1 MQEYKKILDL
11 TKPYWPRVLGGI
23 VLGLM
28 VTGITGAIA
37 WLVKPALD
45 KVLLDR
51 QYEYLKYL
59 PPGVVLLFAAKGL
72 LSFCQTYLMKSAGMK
87 LMRDTRNK
95 LYKHIL
101 KLPVVYFN
109 KETSGNVISRVLN
122 DVQVLDGLLS
132 QVIKTYVMEAP
143 TVIVLLGI
151 AFYRKWDLTLIALVL
166 VPLIALST
174 RKFGKR
180 VKKKRKSAQ
189 RKISQVTHRVGE
201 AIQGLRIIKVF
212 TREEIMGAKFEKE
225 NHRFYREMLRV
236 IRLKEF
242 TKLVIDVVTGAGIAA
257 ALWYGFIL
265 IDRGTLSPGGLG
277 SILAA
282 IYMLFSP
289 IKKIGESYTTFQ
301 EIRASIER
309 IDTLLDAKHEDEGS
323 VKIERFSGSLNFNN
337 VSFAYQSSSAFVL
350 RDINLE
356 IKQGEIIAVVGLS
369 GVGKSTLVD
378 LIPKFYKPTEGDI
391 TIDGTNL
398 NEVDLQ
404 SLRELIGIVSQDIIL
419 FNDTVREN
427 IAFGNSEAGDED
439 IVEAAR
445 LAHADEFI
453 QELPDK
459 YESLIGERGLRLSGG
474 QRQRIAIARAILK
487 NPPILILDEATSS
500 LDSVSEAVVQQ
511 ALEKLMSGRTT
522 IVIAHRLSTIKNA
535 DRIIIMER
543 GQISDVGTHE
553 QLMSRSDSYKK
564 LYKAFALT

>member
-1 MQEYKKILDL
+1 
-11 TKPYWPRVLGGI
+11 
-23 VLGLM
+23 
-28 VTGITGAIA
+28 
-37 WLVKPALD
+37 
-45 KVLLDR
+45 
-51 QYEYLKYL
+51 
-59 PPGVVLLFAAKGL
+59 
-72 LSFCQTYLMKSAGMK
+72 
-87 LMRDTRNK
+87 
-95 LYKHIL
+95 
-101 KLPVVYFN
+101 
-109 KETSGNVISRVLN
+109 
-122 DVQVLDGLLS
+122 
-132 QVIKTYVMEAP
+132 
-143 TVIVLLGI
+143 
-151 AFYRKWDLTLIALVL
+151 
-166 VPLIALST
+166 
-174 RKFGKR
+174 
-180 VKKKRKSAQ
+180 
-189 RKISQVTHRVGE
+189 
-201 AIQGLRIIKVF
+201 
-212 TREEIMGAKFEKE
+212 
-225 NHRFYREMLRV
+225 
-236 IRLKEF
+236 
-242 TKLVIDVVTGAGIAA
+242 
-257 ALWYGFIL
+257 
-265 IDRGTLSPGGLG
+265 
-277 SILAA
+277 
-282 IYMLFSP
+282 MLFSP

-356 IKQGEIIAVVGLS
+356 SKQGEIIAVVGLS

-553 QLMSRSDSYKK
+553 QLMSRSDSYTK